1 MSDERIRKEDIKKG
15 IRTQTMMSFRIDNEL
30 LEKLKV
36 RTSNKGRFI
45 NELLRKNL

>member
-15 IRTQTMMSFRIDNEL
+15 IRTQTMLSFRIDNDL
-30 LEKLKV
+30 LEKLKA
-36 RTSNKGRFI
+36 RTINKGRFI